1 MKVKEHIMGFIKKS
15 LIIGNKYFYT
25 HDIQRLSDQGLMT
38 FGRRLGSYGTY
49 NRMFRQLRQDGYLEV
64 RKVENPKSRE
74 ARWEIRGEY
83 A

>member
-1 MKVKEHIMGFIKKS
+1 MKVKDHIMGFIKNS
-15 LIIGNKYFYT
+15 IVLGNRCFYT

-49 NRMFRQLRQDGYLEV
+49 NRIFRQLRQDGYLDV
-64 RKVENPKSRE
+64 RKVENAKSRE

-83 A
+83 V

>member
-1 MKVKEHIMGFIKKS
+1 MKVKEHIMGFIKNS
-15 LIIGNKYFYT
+15 LILGNRRFYT
-25 HDIQRLSDQGLMT
+25 HDIQRLSDQGLMR

>member
-1 MKVKEHIMGFIKKS
+1 MKVKDHIMGFIKNS
-15 LIIGNKYFYT
+15 LILGNRRFYT
-25 HDIQRLSDQGLMT
+25 HDIQRLSDQGLMR

-49 NRMFRQLRQDGYLEV
+49 NRIFRQLRQDGYLEV

>member
-1 MKVKEHIMGFIKKS
+1 MKVKEHIMGFIKNS

-49 NRMFRQLRQDGYLEV
+49 NRIFRQLRQDGYLDF

>member
-1 MKVKEHIMGFIKKS
+1 MKVKEHIMGFIKNS
-15 LIIGNKYFYT
+15 LILGNRRFYT